1 MLRRIIILIWV
12 IKSYPIS
19 NSTIKWI
26 SPSVWKSTYEKT
38 TSFLTINSLAKLNFR
53 SSVWILIYSWKIMA
67 KKSLKN
73 SVKKT
78 TKRSFSCLF
87 GLSLQIPTKK
97 LQNSVDRPYF
107 LLVRKLMSKEE
118 NKFCP
123 ISKKSFE
130 D

>member
-1 MLRRIIILIWV
+1 MLRRIIILIW
-12 IKSYPIS
+12 IMKSYQIS

-26 SPSVWKSTYEKT
+26 SPSVWKSIYEKT
-38 TSFLTINSLAKLNFR
+38 TSFSTINSSAKLNFR

-73 SVKKT
+73 SIKKT

-87 GLSLQIPTKK
+87 GLSLQRPMKK
-97 LQNSVDRPYF
+97 LRNSVDRPYF
-107 LLVRKLMSKEE
+107 LLVKKLMSKEE

-123 ISKKSFE
+123 ILKKSFE